1 MKKVKNMKLAL
12 INLINTFFF
21 FLAALMVFMVK
32 ITSSVSL

>member
-1 MKKVKNMKLAL
+1 MKKVKNMKLAV
-12 INLINTFFF
+12 INLINTF

>member
-21 FLAALMVFMVK
+21 LAALMVFMVK

>member
-12 INLINTFFF
+12 INLINTF
-21 FLAALMVFMVK
+21 LAALMVFMVE